1 MYAGAGRG
9 GVPRAIIS
17 GAAAC
22 AGGGVLRRGC
32 CLYWEKGLAG
42 LVPLPAVYT
51 TSNRFRTL
59 IWRMRAAAAG
69 NMPLENREF
78 RFDRAVLCC
87 DPHEFALGC
96 IPTTHLALRVN
107 SPTHTLQALAGW
119 RRCSSGCTVSI
130 LNLEDSTWKTAGG
143 RTRYSR

>member
-1 MYAGAGRG
+1 VLRG
-9 GVPRAIIS
+9 G
-17 GAAAC
+17 C
-22 AGGGVLRRGC
+22 Y
-32 CLYWEKGLAG
+32 LYWEEGLAG

-51 TSNRFRTL
+51 TAVSVLVTGFVHL
-59 IWRMRAAAAG
+59 FGAAAAG
-69 NMPLENREF
+69 KMPLENREF
-78 RFDRAVLCC
+78 RFNRAVLCC
-87 DPHEFALGC
+87 DPHEFALGY

>member
-1 MYAGAGRG
+1 MLRG
-9 GVPRAIIS
+9 G
-17 GAAAC
+17 C
-22 AGGGVLRRGC
+22 Y
-32 CLYWEKGLAG
+32 LYWEEGLAG

-51 TSNRFRTL
+51 TAVLVTGFVHL
-59 IWRMRAAAAG
+59 FGAAAAG
-69 NMPLENREF
+69 KMPLENREF
-78 RFDRAVLCC
+78 RFNRAVLCC
-87 DPHEFALGC
+87 DPHEFALGY